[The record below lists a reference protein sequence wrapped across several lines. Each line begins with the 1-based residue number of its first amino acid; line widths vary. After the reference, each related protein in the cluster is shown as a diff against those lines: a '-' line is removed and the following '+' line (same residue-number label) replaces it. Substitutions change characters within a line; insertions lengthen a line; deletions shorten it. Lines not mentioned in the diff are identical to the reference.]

1 MLVLMERVL
10 IFLLRFCEGWNFWFN
25 NFCSFGWGWV
35 EISKMERIKGRGIDI
50 GSKMV
55 LAFNTKRLAK
65 LSVKSILVAVAK
77 VMYLAI

>member
-1 MLVLMERVL
+1 MKAGIFGLTTSVLLV
-10 IFLLRFCEGWNFWFN
+10 G
-25 NFCSFGWGWV
+25 GWV